1 VTTELFQEP
10 TSEEQRAGL
19 QEGKAQSTRWEKFI
33 AAEGVPNYSAIGFHD
48 VRELDLGPW
57 PRLGGNGA
65 YLSLSG
71 LDGMKSMFVLE
82 IPGGGVLNPE
92 RHVYHAFY
100 LVLEGRGTTETW
112 IREDHKQ
119 VVEWQPGSLF
129 YLPPNV
135 MHRLV
140 NATNERVLII
150 ASTNAP
156 PIMNMFQNDDFIFN
170 NDFIFPE
177 HYREDADFYKYDE
190 QIYAIPT
197 TKRAQARTNFYPDII
212 NSELPLD
219 NQRTP
224 GYRRVQPAWQG
235 FQDEAI
241 GTFIA
246 QYPPGRYA
254 RAHYHNA
261 QAVLVCLRGAGYTF
275 NWPKDCGQTPWKDG
289 HGDKVNRLD
298 YIPGGLVSAAPG
310 GGDWFHQHFAVSAD
324 PFRVFNMWG
333 GPLPK
338 NYRGYDSETGVAGNS
353 NISLGGHSI
362 GFATEDPY
370 VRETFEEG
378 LAKVGLS
385 SSMPEELYTK
395 DV

>member
-1 VTTELFQEP
+1 MTTELFEEP

-19 QEGKAQSTRWEKFI
+19 QRGTAQKSRFEKFI
-33 AAEGVPNYSAIGFHD
+33 EEEGVPSYRGIGFRD

-57 PRLGGNGA
+57 ARLGGNGA
-65 YLSLSG
+65 YLELSG
-71 LDGMKSMFVLE
+71 LDGIKSMFVLE

-92 RHVYHAFY
+92 RHLFHAFY
-100 LVLEGRGTTETW
+100 LVVEGRGTTESW
-112 IREDHKQ
+112 IDESRKQ
-119 VVEWQPGSLF
+119 IVEWQPGSLF

-135 MHRLV
+135 FHRLV

-150 ASTNAP
+150 AATNAP
-156 PIMNMFQNDDFIFN
+156 AIMNMFQNLDFVFD
-170 NDFIFPE
+170 NDFRFPE
-177 HYREDADFYKYDE
+177 HYREDGDFYKYDD

-197 TKRAQARTNFYPDII
+197 TKRAQARSNFFPDIV

-224 GYRRVQPAWQG
+224 GFRRVQPAWQG
-235 FQDEAI
+235 FRDEAI

-246 QYPPGRYA
+246 QYPAGRYS
-254 RAHYHNA
+254 RGHFHTA

-275 NWPKDCGQTPWKDG
+275 NWPKSLGINPWKDG
-289 HGDKVNRLD
+289 NGDKVNRVD

-310 GGDWFHQHFAVSAD
+310 GGDWFHQHFAVSAE

-333 GPLPK
+333 GPLPEI
-338 NYRGYDSETGVAGNS
+338 YRGFDEESGAGVNS
-353 NISLGGHSI
+353 NISQGGHAIAFSQ
-362 GFATEDPY
+362 EDPY
-370 VRETFEEG
+370 VRETFEAG
-378 LAKVGLS
+378 LARNGLKS
-385 SSMPEELYTK
+385 TMPEELYTK